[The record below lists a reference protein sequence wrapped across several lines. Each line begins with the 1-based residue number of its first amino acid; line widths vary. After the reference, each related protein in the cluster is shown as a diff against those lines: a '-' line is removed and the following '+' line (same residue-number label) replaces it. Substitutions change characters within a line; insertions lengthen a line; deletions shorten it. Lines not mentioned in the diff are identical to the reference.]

1 MNQSMYSESQ
11 LMEVDMQLSKGQA
24 MKVIKRFVQQGF
36 QANLAK
42 SGAVKKSAY
51 GDAPDS
57 ADAPKAKA
65 SKQSDVAK
73 ALAFRSFWIVLHV
86 VTCLMIV
93 AGNGRTL
100 GWW

>member
-1 MNQSMYSESQ
+1 MYSESQ

-51 GDAPDS
+51 GDAPDP

-65 SKQSDVAK
+65 GKKSDVDK
-73 ALAFRSFWIVLHV
+73 ALDIVKN
-86 VTCLMIV
+86 
-93 AGNGRTL
+93 AGYTISGKPAL
-100 GWW
+100 LKK

>member
-1 MNQSMYSESQ
+1 
-11 LMEVDMQLSKGQA
+11 

-65 SKQSDVAK
+65 SKQSDVEK
-73 ALAFRSFWIVLHV
+73 AIDIVKN
-86 VTCLMIV
+86 
-93 AGNGRTL
+93 AGYKISGKPAL
-100 GWW
+100 LKK